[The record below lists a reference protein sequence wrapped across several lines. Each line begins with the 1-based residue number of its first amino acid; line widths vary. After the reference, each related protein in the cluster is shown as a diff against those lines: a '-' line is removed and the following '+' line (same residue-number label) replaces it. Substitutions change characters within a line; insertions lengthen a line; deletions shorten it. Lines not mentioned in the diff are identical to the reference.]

1 MGLDLL
7 HPAFSRHSSQDDSSV
22 SSSGLSTLGACIGK
36 SYTPPRIPLLDC
48 ISQMLLDALDL
59 LGISAASSV
68 LRLQIWTTTYVD
80 SLEQDLKDFARQSG
94 CDVVYSETGRNSNG
108 EGSVSTCGWS
118 FWASADSE
126 TSFVEFETAAD
137 LKKAVEA
144 LDGRDFKEQRVTCVA
159 NVGRLLRLH
168 LSPAAN
174 SLQAQPDIPRADRGR
189 SRSPGARRPYPPRD
203 DWDRRG
209 APPGGFSPR
218 RDPYRDGYRER
229 SPRRDYYD
237 DRARYRSPPRRG
249 PVDDYPPP
257 RGRYDDPYRRD
268 YPPPDPYLNG
278 RPPYDRPPPRDL
290 PPRDAA
296 YPRDGTYPPRDYDRR
311 YW

>member
-1 MGLDLL
+1 M
-7 HPAFSRHSSQDDSSV
+7 
-22 SSSGLSTLGACIGK
+22 
-36 SYTPPRIPLLDC
+36 
-48 ISQMLLDALDL
+48 
-59 LGISAASSV
+59 
-68 LRLQIWTTTYVD
+68 
-80 SLEQDLKDFARQSG
+80 
-94 CDVVYSETGRNSNG
+94 
-108 EGSVSTCGWS
+108 
-118 FWASADSE
+118 
-126 TSFVEFETAAD
+126 EFETAAD

-144 LDGRDFKEQRVTCVA
+144 LDGREFKEQRVTCVA
-159 NVGRLLRLH
+159 NVSYLRSVTSGCVGPTAH
-168 LSPAAN
+168 ST
-174 SLQAQPDIPRADRGR
+174 QTQPDIPRDARGR
-189 SRSPGARRPYPPRD
+189 SRSPGPRRPYPPRD

-209 APPGGFSPR
+209 PPPGGLSPR

-268 YPPPDPYLNG
+268 YPPPDPYMNGGG

-296 YPRDGTYPPRDYDRR
+296 YPRDGAYPPRDYDRR